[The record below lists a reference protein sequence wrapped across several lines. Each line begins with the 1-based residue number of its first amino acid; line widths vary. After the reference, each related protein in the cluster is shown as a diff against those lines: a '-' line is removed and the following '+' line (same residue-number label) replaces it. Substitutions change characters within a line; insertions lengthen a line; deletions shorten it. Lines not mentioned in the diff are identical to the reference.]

1 MKTIIVYASKY
12 GTTEKCALLLKDKIN
27 GDVDVVNL
35 KNEKPNL
42 SEYDA
47 IIVGGPI
54 YIGKLNKT
62 VEAFCINNLPAM
74 IDMKKGFFVCHMEFE
89 KTMQELVAKYYPK
102 KLVDTAVATSG
113 FGGAFYVSKMNFL
126 YKAMIKQSAGIMDD
140 QEKILYDEIDK
151 FAVKFNA

>member
-1 MKTIIVYASKY
+1 MKTLIAYASKY
-12 GTTEKCALLLKDKIN
+12 GTTEKCSLLLKDKID
-27 GDVDVVNL
+27 GEVDVINL
-35 KNEKPNL
+35 KNEQPTL
-42 SEYDA
+42 SDYDA

-62 VEAFCINNLPAM
+62 VETFCINNLPAM
-74 IDMKKGFFVCHMEFE
+74 IDMKKGFFICHMEFE
-89 KTMQELVAKYYPK
+89 KTMEELVAKYYPK

-126 YKAMIKQSAGIMDD
+126 NKAMIKKAAGIMED

-151 FAVKFNA
+151 FAAIFNA

>member
-1 MKTIIVYASKY
+1 MKTLIVYASKY
-12 GTTEKCALLLKDKIN
+12 GTTEKCALLLKSKID

-42 SEYDA
+42 SVYDA

-62 VEAFCINNLPAM
+62 VESFCINNLPAM
-74 IDMKKGFFVCHMEFE
+74 VDMKKGLFICHMEFE
-89 KTMQELVAKYYPK
+89 KTMEELIAKYYPK
-102 KLVDTAVATSG
+102 KLVDTATAVAG
-113 FGGAFYVSKMNFL
+113 FGGAFYVSKMNFIN
-126 YKAMIKQSAGIMDD
+126 KAMIKKAAGIMDD

-151 FAVKFNA
+151 FAAKFNT

>member
-1 MKTIIVYASKY
+1 MKTLIAYASKY
-12 GTTEKCALLLKDKIN
+12 GTTEKCAFLLKDKID
-27 GDVDVVNL
+27 GDVDVINI
-35 KNEKPNL
+35 KNEKPQL

-74 IDMKKGFFVCHMEFE
+74 IDIKKGFFLCHMEFE
-89 KTMQELVAKYYPK
+89 KSMEELVAKYYPK

-113 FGGAFYVSKMNFL
+113 FGGAFYVSKMNFIN
-126 YKAMIKQSAGIMDD
+126 KAMIKQAAGIMED

-151 FAVKFNA
+151 FAAIFNA

>member
-1 MKTIIVYASKY
+1 MKTLIVYASKY
-12 GTTEKCALLLKDKIN
+12 GTTEKCALLLKDKID
-27 GDVDVVNL
+27 GAVDVFNL
-35 KNEKPNL
+35 KSGKPDLNG
-42 SEYDA
+42 YDA

-62 VEAFCINNLPAM
+62 VESFCINNLPAM
-74 IDMKKGFFVCHMEFE
+74 IDIKKGFFVCHMEFE
-89 KTMQELVAKYYPK
+89 KTMEELVAKYYPK

-126 YKAMIKQSAGIMDD
+126 NRAMIKKAAGIMDD